1 MDNYKSIDENNTKIS
16 KPLRISIK
24 GKITGYVSKI
34 GEENK
39 KEKVQNVNK
48 KYDLLSAMDQNNNL
62 EDDDI

>member
-16 KPLRISIK
+16 KPSRISKK

-34 GEENK
+34 EEENK

-48 KYDLLSAMDQNNNL
+48 KYDPLSAMN
-62 EDDDI
+62 